1 MRIIKDNNLSEVIN
15 LNIIFEDNILNASY
29 LHLFLIVLLINFT
42 TMKTKVLVSYFLRKS
57 MAKKNGQ
64 VPIYCKV
71 RYNGDTAQFCTKI
84 YVNYNCWDSRT
95 TRVIGNNKKETNI
108 TLEQIRADIFNK
120 YENLIKTDV
129 VITAK
134 TIVDYYKN
142 ESLLMNSIINVFEHN
157 NSYMNSLIGKT
168 YKKGSVKNFH
178 TTLKH
183 IKYFIKKAYNTNDL
197 LLSKINSVF
206 ISEFSQFLLT
216 QTKCNHNGMM
226 KNMQRLKKVINQCI
240 VNNWISN
247 NPFHGFRMNFKRSNR
262 EFLLQNELQK
272 LHNVKLSETLDRIR
286 DIFLFSCYTGLSYT
300 DICKFNRKHIKKG
313 NDGLFWIYI
322 TRDKTNIPSNIP
334 LLPPAVKLIRKHINS
349 NYTGKIF
356 AVISNQKT
364 NMHLHTISDLC
375 GFNKKLTFHSARHT
389 FATTVTLSNGVPIET
404 VSKMLGHNNI
414 KTTQI
419 YARVLDSKVSADMMI
434 LRQKF
439 I

>member
-1 MRIIKDNNLSEVIN
+1 ME
-15 LNIIFEDNILNASY
+15 
-29 LHLFLIVLLINFT
+29 
-42 TMKTKVLVSYFLRKS
+42 TKVLVSFFSRRS
-57 MAKKNGQ
+57 MAKKNKK
-64 VPIYCKV
+64 VPIYCRV
-71 RYNGDTAQFCTKI
+71 RYNNDTAAFCTKI
-84 YVNYNCWDSRT
+84 YVHYNCWDSQT
-95 TRVIGNNKKETNI
+95 TRVIGNNKKEINI
-108 TLEQIRADIFNK
+108 SLEQIRADILNK
-120 YENLIKTDV
+120 YENLIKTNV
-129 VITAK
+129 IITAK
-134 TIVDYYKN
+134 IIVNYYKN
-142 ESLLMNSIINVFEHN
+142 DSLLMNSIIKVFEHN
-157 NSYMNSLIGKT
+157 NLFMNSLIGKS

-183 IKYFIKKAYNTNDL
+183 LKNFLKITYNTNDL
-197 LLSKINSVF
+197 LLNKINSVF
-206 ISEFSQFLLT
+206 IRDFSQFLLT

-247 NPFHGFRMNFKRSNR
+247 NPFDGFRMFFKRSNR
-262 EFLLQNELQK
+262 EFLLENELHK
-272 LHNVKLSETLDRIR
+272 LHGIKLSETLDRIR

-300 DICKFNRKHIKKG
+300 DISKFNKKNIKKG
-313 NDGLFWIYI
+313 NDGLYWIYM
-322 TRDKTNIPSNIP
+322 TRNKTNIPSNIP
-334 LLPPAVKLIRKHINS
+334 LLPPAIKLIRKHIKHDIS
-349 NYTGKIF
+349 EKIF
-356 AVISNQKT
+356 PVISNQKI
-364 NMHLHTISDLC
+364 NMHLHTIMDLC